1 MFLFAVG
8 NFVAFLVS
16 VEYHII
22 RYSRENG
29 GVCLAANHY
38 TVAFAGNPN
47 VGKSTVFNNL
57 TGLNQHTGNWT
68 GKTVSNAFGCMRY
81 KNINYTLVDLPGTY
95 SLLSSSK
102 EETVARD
109 YICFEH
115 PELVVVVIDAT
126 CVERNLNLVLQ
137 ILEITDRVI
146 VCVNLMDEAIK
157 KSISVDIKG
166 LAERLGV
173 PVTQSSARSGK
184 GMDELKEM
192 IYKMTVYEKKTYVE
206 KIEYSKEIE
215 NKSAEIY
222 NKIRS
227 SCRSDREAGFF
238 SLRLLENDE
247 DMNVC
252 LDEQLGIE
260 LEFENLHSKNY
271 RDEIAQTIVKKAE
284 DIFLKTVVFES
295 ADYNKRDRRLDR
307 LFTSK
312 LTGIPIML
320 LMLGLIFWITIV
332 GANYPSQWLSVLFEK
347 MNEWLRIGLEFIG
360 TPVFLTSL
368 ICDGMFK
375 TTAWVVSVMLPPM
388 AIFFPLFTILE
399 DFGYLPRVAF
409 NLDKYFKKAGAHGK
423 QSLCMCMGLGCNAC
437 GVTGC
442 RIIDSPRE
450 RLIAILT
457 NAFMPCNG
465 RFPGL
470 IALITIFIAAPL
482 AVPFQSLLSALILL
496 SAIVLSVVT
505 TMLVSKLLSVTFL
518 KGEQSSFVLEL
529 PPYRV
534 PQIGKV
540 IVHSVK
546 DRILFVL
553 WRAVAV
559 ALPAGIIIWL
569 LANINIGDSSILN
582 YFIGA
587 LDGFGHL
594 LGMDGVI
601 LAAFILGFPANE
613 IVIPIMM
620 MAYTANSS
628 LTEYES
634 LLQLQQLFTANGWDI
649 VTAICVIIF
658 MLFHFPCST
667 TCITIYKETK
677 SLKWTVLGFML
688 PTGIGILLCMLVS
701 SLLRIFI

>member
-1 MFLFAVG
+1 MT
-8 NFVAFLVS
+8 
-16 VEYHII
+16 EKQ
-22 RYSRENG
+22 
-29 GVCLAANHY
+29 Y

-81 KNINYTLVDLPGTY
+81 KGIHYTLVDLPGTY
-95 SLLSSSK
+95 SLHSSSK
-102 EETVARD
+102 EEAVARD

-115 PELVVVVIDAT
+115 PDLVVVIIDAT
-126 CVERNLNLVLQ
+126 CIERNLNLVLQ

-146 VCVNLMDEAIK
+146 VCVNLMDEASK
-157 KSISVDIKG
+157 KSISVDIKK
-166 LAERLGV
+166 LSENLGV
-173 PVTQSSARSGK
+173 PVLESSARSGR

-192 IYKMTVYEKKTYVE
+192 IYKMTVYEKKTYPVD
-206 KIEYSKEIE
+206 IQYSKEIE
-215 NKSAEIY
+215 NNAKDIY
-222 NKIRS
+222 QNVRVK
-227 SCRSDREAGFF
+227 CDSDRQARFY

-247 DMNVC
+247 DFNEC
-252 LDEQLGIE
+252 IEENIGIIADY
-260 LEFENLHSKNY
+260 NRLHTKNY

-284 DIFLKTVVFES
+284 DIFLKTVVFNRT
-295 ADYNKRDRRLDR
+295 DYNKRDRRLDK

-320 LMLGLIFWITIV
+320 LLLGLIFWITIV

-347 MNEWLRIGLEFIG
+347 MNEWLRIGLDFIG
-360 TPVFLTSL
+360 TPEFLTSL

-450 RLIAILT
+450 RLIAVLT

-482 AVPFQSLLSALILL
+482 ALPFQSLLSALILL
-496 SAIVLSVVT
+496 AAIVLSVVT
-505 TMLVSKLLSVTFL
+505 TMLASKLLSVTVL
-518 KGEQSSFVLEL
+518 KGEKSSFVLEL

-569 LANINIGDSSILN
+569 LANINIGGSSILD
-582 YFIGA
+582 YFTGA

-677 SLKWTVLGFML
+677 SLKWTVLGFLL

-701 SLLRIFI
+701 ALLRVFI

>member
-1 MFLFAVG
+1 MTDAK
-8 NFVAFLVS
+8 
-16 VEYHII
+16 
-22 RYSRENG
+22 
-29 GVCLAANHY
+29 Y

-102 EETVARD
+102 EESVARD

-126 CVERNLNLVLQ
+126 CIERNLNLVLQ

-157 KSISVDIKG
+157 KGISVDIKG
-166 LAERLGV
+166 LSLRLGV
-173 PVTQSSARSGK
+173 PVIKSSARSGE
-184 GMDELKEM
+184 GMNELREM
-192 IYKMTVYEKKTYVE
+192 IYKMTFYEKKTYPE

-215 NKSAEIY
+215 NKANEIFQRI
-222 NKIRS
+222 KDK
-227 SCRSDREAGFF
+227 CRNEREARFI
-238 SLRLLENDE
+238 SLRLLENDTE
-247 DMNVC
+247 FNRS
-252 LDEQLGIE
+252 LEERTEIKLEE
-260 LEFENLHSKNY
+260 LKLHNKSH
-271 RDEIAQTIVKKAE
+271 RDEIARNIVKKAE
-284 DIFLKTVVFES
+284 DIFLSTVVFNRQ
-295 ADYNKRDRRLDR
+295 DYNKRDRRLDK

-320 LMLGLIFWITIV
+320 LMLGVIFWITIV
-332 GANYPSQWLSVLFEK
+332 GANYPSQWLSALFNSINDWIKNVLEYI
-347 MNEWLRIGLEFIG
+347 NS
-360 TPVFLTSL
+360 PPFLTSI

-423 QSLCMCMGLGCNAC
+423 QSLCMCMGFGCNAC

-457 NAFMPCNG
+457 NSFVPCNG
-465 RFPGL
+465 RFPTL
-470 IALITIFIAAPL
+470 IALISIFLAAPIML
-482 AVPFQSLLSALILL
+482 PFQSLFSSLILL
-496 SAIVLSVVT
+496 GLIVFSVLT
-505 TMLVSKLLSVTFL
+505 TMVVSKALSVTLL
-518 KGEQSSFVLEL
+518 KGEKSSFVLEL

-540 IVHSVK
+540 IVRSVM

-553 WRAVAV
+553 WRAVIV
-559 ALPAGIIIWL
+559 ALPAGMIIWL
-569 LANINIGDSSILN
+569 LANISIGGASLLKHFTSS
-582 YFIGA
+582 
-587 LDGFGHL
+587 LDGFARFF
-594 LGMDGVI
+594 GMDGVI

-613 IVIPIMM
+613 IVVPIMI

-628 LTEYES
+628 LTEYGS
-634 LLQLQQLFTANGWDI
+634 LFELQTLFTANGWDV

-658 MLFHFPCST
+658 ILFHFPCST

-677 SLKWTVLGFML
+677 SIKWTALAFIL
-688 PTGIGILLCMLVS
+688 PTAIGLLLCMFIS
-701 SLLRIFI
+701 SAARVFI